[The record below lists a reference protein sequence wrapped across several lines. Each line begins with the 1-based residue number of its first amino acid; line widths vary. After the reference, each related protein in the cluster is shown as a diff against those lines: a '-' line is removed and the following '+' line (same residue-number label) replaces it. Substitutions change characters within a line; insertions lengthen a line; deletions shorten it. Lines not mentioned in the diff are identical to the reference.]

1 MILKPAKFTKTQK
14 ARTVEKLFH
23 ESTPN
28 YDFFLML
35 ILSAIIV
42 TLGLL
47 MNNVAVVIGG
57 MLVAPIL
64 SPILSLSMG
73 VVVGNHKLMKR
84 SGMVLLRAMSL
95 IVLISLIISFLAI
108 EKEMT
113 PEIIARAHPG
123 LAYFL
128 IGLFS
133 GAAAAFAMVRP
144 SLSETLPG
152 VAISVSLIPPLSA
165 LGIAISFFE
174 WSIAVGAL
182 GLFLLNFVGIVFA
195 ALFVFAVLRFYEVK
209 DSIEKKIRAE
219 ERVMLEEKKEK
230 DKEKIE
236 EIEKTVK
243 EATEFL
249 KEKKNG
255 K

>member
-1 MILKPAKFTKTQK
+1 MILKPAKLTKTQK
-14 ARTVEKLFH
+14 TQAVEKLFH
-23 ESTPN
+23 ESAPN

-47 MNNVAVVIGG
+47 MNNIAIVIGG

-73 VVVGNHKLMKR
+73 VVVGNQKLMKR
-84 SGMVLLRAMSL
+84 SGLVILQSMCL
-95 IVLISLIISFLAI
+95 IVLISLIMSFLAI
-108 EKEMT
+108 HKEIT
-113 PEIIARAHPG
+113 PEIVARAYPS
-123 LAYFL
+123 LSYFL

-133 GAAAAFAMVRP
+133 GGAVAFAMVRP

-174 WSIAVGAL
+174 WNMAVGAL
-182 GLFLLNFVGIVFA
+182 GLFLLNFIGIVFA
-195 ALFVFAVLRFYEVK
+195 ALFVFAILRFYEVK
-209 DSIEKKIRAE
+209 EAIDKNIRAE
-219 ERVMLEEKKEK
+219 ERVMLEEKREK

>member
-1 MILKPAKFTKTQK
+1 MILKPVKLTKAQKTQ
-14 ARTVEKLFH
+14 TVEKLFH

-28 YDFFLML
+28 CDFFLML
-35 ILSAIIV
+35 ILSTIIV

-47 MNNVAVVIGG
+47 MNNIAIVIGG

-73 VVVGNHKLMKR
+73 VVVGNQKLMKR
-84 SGMVLLRAMSL
+84 SGLVILQSMSL
-95 IVLISLIISFLAI
+95 IVLISLIMSFLAI
-108 EKEMT
+108 HKEIT
-113 PEIIARAHPG
+113 PEIVARAYPS

-133 GAAAAFAMVRP
+133 GGAVAFAMVRP

-174 WSIAVGAL
+174 WNMAIGAL
-182 GLFLLNFVGIVFA
+182 GLFLLNFIGIVFA
-195 ALFVFAVLRFYEVK
+195 ALFVFAILRFYEVK
-209 DSIEKKIRAE
+209 EAIDKNIRAE
-219 ERVMLEEKKEK
+219 ERVMLEEKREK